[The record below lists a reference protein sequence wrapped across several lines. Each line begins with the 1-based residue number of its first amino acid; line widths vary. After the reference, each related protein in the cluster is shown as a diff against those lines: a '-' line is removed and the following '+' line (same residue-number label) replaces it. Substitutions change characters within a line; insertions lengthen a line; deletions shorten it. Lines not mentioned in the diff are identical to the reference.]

1 MSRIQR
7 TRLIVR
13 LSSLILSLLIIWS
26 VMDVVRSGNMHPVNL
41 PFQIALIA
49 VAVAS
54 LASWRW
60 ERAGGLALIICG
72 LALGLAVALTI
83 AIASSLGGNPMP
95 LQALAGLAWAVPFVI
110 FGLLFRSVAHAS
122 LPPGSA
128 AAPDR
133 SQA

>member
-1 MSRIQR
+1 MSRVQR

-26 VMDVVRSGNMHPVNL
+26 VLDVVRSGNIHPINL

-60 ERAGGLALIICG
+60 ERAGGLALILCG
-72 LALGLAVALTI
+72 VALGLAVALTI
-83 AIASSLGGNPMP
+83 AIASSVAGNPMP

-110 FGLLFRSVAHAS
+110 FGLLFRSVATAGIQ
-122 LPPGSA
+122 PG
-128 AAPDR
+128 R
-133 SQA
+133 